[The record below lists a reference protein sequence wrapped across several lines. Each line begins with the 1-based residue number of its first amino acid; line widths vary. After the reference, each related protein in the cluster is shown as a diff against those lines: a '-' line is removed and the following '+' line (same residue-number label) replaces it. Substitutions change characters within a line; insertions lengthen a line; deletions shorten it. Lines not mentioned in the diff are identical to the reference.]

1 MVKKTATTAKAE
13 AKVLFTPQKTTEEEE
28 AEKLLQ
34 QPDTTKST
42 ANVIVN
48 MSIEELALK
57 HVLHVV
63 MKLSVDCALDLF
75 LQQNQVENIF
85 DMITFND
92 NEIDKFVY
100 EDPTSLIYVDVP
112 PFQKS
117 LVRMFKLFLYKNMV
131 DNNNHLT
138 NQDVLQFTHDE
149 WTQFR
154 MDSLKINPTIGTTGN
169 GTKIG
174 SNNLNSELQNF
185 IKGVKRDKTQYQ
197 EIKDERH
204 FDNWQRSFL
213 ATVRS
218 HRIENVF
225 NSTYVPSTP
234 EEKLLF
240 QEQLKF
246 AYTVLDA
253 TLKTDMGK
261 ALVRKYEYTFD
272 AQKIWQEFVADARN
286 STKAQIASSDILS
299 YITSAKYDN
308 TWKGTS
314 SGFILYWI
322 NKVREYDTFI
332 DDPTEKFSNTQKLAM
347 LQNTVSDVPELRQV
361 RISAELEV
369 AKGGQRLDYN
379 QYTSLLLS
387 ASSAY
392 DKINNNNKGNVH
404 KQFVYNTNL
413 DNSIDNNNN
422 NNNLEDEDVF
432 DVDTYLTNVTARKTP
447 VQGRHQRINQTS
459 ANYERNFIPREDW
472 NRIPKDVQALLTA
485 GKKNNHDSN
494 DARKIN
500 LSELNYDVEHSNDN
514 NINNDININ
523 KVETNND
530 IISNNN
536 SNNLLAYMSNQKDSM
551 SSDDIR
557 RVLSTNI
564 GIVPKNNNNNNNNFN
579 KTSSTE
585 DDNTLNINGVKYRKI
600 NKTSGNYNINAKHIQ
615 YSGYSL
621 VDRGAN
627 GGVFGNDVRIIEHT
641 NRTVS
646 LTGLDNHQINDL
658 PICTGAGYGRT
669 QNGPVI
675 FIMHQYAF
683 MGQGKSIHS
692 SAQFEAYKLEV
703 DDRSRKIPGGKQR
716 IKCPDGYL
724 IPLDII
730 QGLPYMKLRPPTDHE
745 LKNLP
750 HVILTSDN
758 DWDPSI
764 LDNKID
770 ESNDTWFDASD
781 DNFDSYT
788 QYPFDDTGNYKS
800 REISE
805 LKFFDTNEFNPQD
818 YDDIVDDMIFRHVMN
833 VNLKQNEPNYEALQ
847 PNFGWA
853 PLDVIKNTFKNTTQ
867 YVRSLHLYNDMRKHY
882 KSRFPA
888 FNVMR
893 RNEAVATDTIF
904 SDTSAIDDGSKCA
917 QFFVGRES
925 LVSDVYGMKTDKEF
939 VNTLEDNIRRRG
951 AMDKLISDRAK
962 SEISE
967 KVLDI
972 LRALMIK
979 DWQSE
984 PYHQHQNFSERRY
997 ATIKSRTNVILN
1009 RTGAPAHTWLLCM
1022 QYICTLLNHLSTKSL
1037 DWRTPM
1043 QVLTG
1048 ETSDISIF
1056 LLFHFW
1062 EEVYYTKVSSNFP
1075 SSSTEEKGNF
1085 VGFADT
1091 VGDAMTFK
1099 ILSQDTLKIIY
1110 RSNVRTAEDKTK
1122 PNLRLNN
1129 NDGNDIIYIKSKD
1142 DNTNNSLL
1150 NLKPLPGFNPTELIG
1165 KYYMGLEQEDGQKFR
1180 MKIIK
1185 AIANHKADLKKHPD
1199 MVKFLVQNNR
1209 KDVEEILTYQ
1219 DILHHLQK
1227 NEAEFYDHD
1236 EQQLKFKNIISHKG
1250 PINQFE
1256 PEYNG
1261 SKYNLLIE
1269 WEDGECTYEPLGII
1283 AEDDPISCAEYAK
1296 ENGLLETP
1304 GWKRFKRFITNEVK
1318 LHRIINQIKTKNRT
1332 NKHYKSSK
1340 RPTKYKYGFK
1350 IPTNHNEAVQFDKE
1364 NNNTCWQDA
1373 EALEIKLLH
1382 QYCTF
1387 EDLGIISDTPENYKR
1402 IRCLWVYDVKHDGRH
1417 RARLVAGG
1425 HLTPVTDESVYSGVV
1440 TLRGLRLVVFL
1451 SELNNLQ
1458 IWGADVG
1465 SAYLEAV
1472 TKELVCFTAGPEFKE
1487 LEGHTLKIFK
1497 ALYGLRT
1504 SGLRWHERFADILRS
1519 LNFYPSKAENDIWMR
1534 EINGVYEYIAVYVD
1548 DIAIAA
1554 HDPESIIKQLE
1565 DVHKLKLKG
1574 TGPMKFHLGCDF
1586 FRDPDGTLCFGPK
1599 KYIDKIVQN
1608 YEMLFKDKPKEYSS
1622 PLEKNDHPEL
1632 DMTEYLDETNIKV
1645 YQSMIGALQWAVSLG
1660 RFDIHTTVMTMSQFR
1675 IAPKEGHLNR
1685 LKRVYGYLSRFREGV
1700 IRVRTEEPD
1709 YSGIQNYEYDWSS
1722 AVYGEVEELIP
1733 RDIPKA
1739 LGKPVTLTTYVDA
1752 NLYHDLITGRAVTGI
1767 LHLINKTPLE
1777 WYSKKQATVETA
1789 TYGSEFVAA
1798 RISTDQIID
1807 LRTTLRYLGVP
1818 IRGKSFL
1825 FGDNQSVITNSTIPH
1840 STLKK
1845 RHNALS
1851 YHRVREAIS
1860 ANILCFNKIDGKVNP
1875 SDILSKHCGYV
1886 QAWPMIKALL
1896 FWRGNT
1902 AYINNDEVRTK
1913 GECQDLGSILKVL
1926 NVGDDNSDNLQ
1937 PKEKV
1942 D

>member
-13 AKVLFTPQKTTEEEE
+13 VKDVLFTPQKTKEEQE
-28 AEKLLQ
+28 AEDLLQ
-34 QPDTTKST
+34 QPDTTKSK
-42 ANVIVN
+42 ANVNVMMTIG
-48 MSIEELALK
+48 ELALK
-57 HVLHVV
+57 HVLKVV
-63 MKLSVDCALDLF
+63 MQLKEDSALEIF
-75 LQQNQVENIF
+75 LEQNQVENVF

-92 NEIDKFVY
+92 NEIDQFSY
-100 EDPTSLIYVDVP
+100 EDIQSLTILNVP

-117 LVRMFKLFLYKNMV
+117 LVRTFKLFLHKNMV
-131 DNNNHLT
+131 NNNNHLT
-138 NQDVLQFTHDE
+138 NQDILQFTNSD
-149 WTQFR
+149 WNQFR
-154 MDSLKINPTIGTTGN
+154 MDIINNNPTAGTTSSGIKLGTSSGN
-169 GTKIG
+169 F
-174 SNNLNSELQNF
+174 NNELQNF
-185 IKGVKRDKTQYQ
+185 IKGVKRDKTQYV

-225 NSTYVPSTP
+225 NPAYVPTTT
-234 EEKLLF
+234 EDRLLF

-261 ALVRKYEYTFD
+261 ALVRKYENTFD
-272 AQKIWQEFVADARN
+272 AQKIWQEFVADARD
-286 STKAQIASSDILS
+286 STKAQIVSSDILA
-299 YITSAKYDN
+299 YITSAKYDS

-314 SGFILYWI
+314 NSFILYWI
-322 NKVREYDTFI
+322 NKVREYETFI
-332 DDPTEKFSNTQKLAM
+332 NDPTEKFSSNQKLAM
-347 LQNTVSDVPELRQV
+347 LQNTVADIPELRQV
-361 RISAELEV
+361 RISSELDV
-369 AKGGQRLDYN
+369 AKGGTRLNYS

-392 DKINNNNKGNVH
+392 DKIQGNSKNGNVH
-404 KQFVYNTNL
+404 KQFVYNTNFEN
-413 DNSIDNNNN
+413 DNE
-422 NNNLEDEDVF
+422 NNLHDTD
-432 DVDTYLTNVTARKTP
+432 DNQQDSYNVDTYLANVTARKTP
-447 VQGRHQRINQTS
+447 YQGRNQRMNQTTS
-459 ANYERNFIPREDW
+459 NYERNFIPRDDW

-485 GKKNNHDSN
+485 GKKNQHDSQ
-494 DARKIN
+494 DSRKVN
-500 LSELNYDVEHSNDN
+500 VSELNFDIEPNISDLEVKINTTEIKESSNTD
-514 NINNDININ
+514 
-523 KVETNND
+523 T
-530 IISNNN
+530 
-536 SNNLLAYMSNQKDSM
+536 SNNLLAYMSNQKDM
-551 SSDDIR
+551 SQDDIR

-564 GIVPKNNNNNNNNFN
+564 GITPKNNNNYSKINNE
-579 KTSSTE
+579 E
-585 DDNTLNINGVKYRKI
+585 DTLNINGVKYRKV
-600 NKTSGNYNINAKHIQ
+600 NTVSGTYHVNAKHVQ
-615 YSGYSL
+615 YSDYSL
-621 VDRGAN
+621 IDRGAN
-627 GGVFGNDVRIIEHT
+627 GGVLGNDVRILEHT
-641 NRTVS
+641 KRTVC
-646 LTGLDNHQINDL
+646 LTGLDNHQINNL
-658 PICTGAGYGRT
+658 PICTAAGYGCT

-675 FIMHQYAF
+675 FIMHQYAY
-683 MGQGKSIHS
+683 MGQGKTIHS
-692 SAQFEAYKLEV
+692 SAQLEAFKLNV

-716 IKCPDGYL
+716 IKCPEGYL

-745 LKNLP
+745 FENLP
-750 HVILTSDN
+750 HVILTSDT

-770 ESNDTWFDASD
+770 IGTDTWYDSSD
-781 DNFDSYT
+781 DNFDSYI
-788 QYPFDDTGNYKS
+788 QSSFDETGNYKY
-800 REISE
+800 REVSE
-805 LKFFDTNEFNPQD
+805 LHFFDSTEFNPQD
-818 YDDIVDDMIFRHVMN
+818 YDDILDDIISRNVMN
-833 VNLKQNEPNYEALQ
+833 VKLVNNEPNYELLQ

-853 PLDVIKNTFKNTTQ
+853 PLDVIKKTFQVTTQ
-867 YVRSLHLYNDMRKHY
+867 HVRTLHLYNDMRKHF

-893 RNEAVATDTIF
+893 RNEPVATDTIF
-904 SDTSAIDDGSKCA
+904 SDTPAVDDGSKCA
-917 QFFVGRES
+917 QFFVGRET

-962 SEISE
+962 AEISE

-997 ATIKSRTNVILN
+997 ATIKSRTNIILN
-1009 RTGAPAHTWLLCM
+1009 RTGAPPSTWLLCM
-1022 QYICTLLNHLSTKSL
+1022 QYICTLLNHLATKSL

-1062 EEVYYTKVSSNFP
+1062 EEVYYTNVKSNFP
-1075 SSSTEEKGNF
+1075 STSTEEKGNF

-1099 ILSQDTLKIIY
+1099 ILSQATQKIIY
-1110 RSNVRTAEDKTK
+1110 RSNVRTAEDKLK
-1122 PNLRLNN
+1122 PNNRLNN
-1129 NDGNDIIYIKSKD
+1129 NNNENNIIFVKSKND
-1142 DNTNNSLL
+1142 ENGETYL
-1150 NLKPLPGFNPTELIG
+1150 NLRPLPGFNPLELIG
-1165 KYYMGLEQEDGQKFR
+1165 KSYMGLEQEDGQKFR

-1185 AIANHKADLKKHPD
+1185 AIADHKADLKKHPD

-1209 KDVEEILTYQ
+1209 KDVEQILTYQ
-1219 DILHHLQK
+1219 DVINHLQK
-1227 NEAEFYDHD
+1227 NEDSVYDTE
-1236 EQQLKFKNIISHKG
+1236 EQHLKFKNILSHKG
-1250 PINQFE
+1250 PIQQFD
-1256 PEYNG
+1256 PEYSG
-1261 SKYNLLIE
+1261 SKYNVLIE
-1269 WEDGECTYEPLGII
+1269 WEDGECTYEPLSII
-1283 AEDDPISCAEYAK
+1283 AEDDPITCAEYAK
-1296 ENGLLETP
+1296 LNGLLNTP
-1304 GWKRFKRFITNEVK
+1304 GWKQFKRFTKQEVK
-1318 LHRIINQIKTKNRT
+1318 LHLLINKAHSKTRT

-1350 IPTNHNEAVQFDKE
+1350 IPTSHSEAVQFDIE
-1364 NNNTCWQDA
+1364 NNNTLWQDA

-1382 QYCTF
+1382 EYVTF
-1387 EDLGIISDTPENYKR
+1387 EDLGVLQETPDKYKR

-1451 SELNNLQ
+1451 AELNKLQ

-1465 SAYLEAV
+1465 SAYLEAT
-1472 TKELVCFTAGPEFKE
+1472 TKELVCFVAGPEFKE
-1487 LEGHTLKIFK
+1487 LEGHMLKIFK

-1504 SGLRWHERFADILRS
+1504 SGLRWHEKFADILRS
-1519 LNFYPSKAENDIWMR
+1519 LGFYPSKAENDIWMR
-1534 EINGVYEYIAVYVD
+1534 EMHGVYEYIAVYVD

-1554 HDPESIIKQLE
+1554 HDPASIIKDLE
-1565 DVHKLKLKG
+1565 TVHGLKLKG
-1574 TGPMKFHLGCDF
+1574 VGPMSFHLGCDF

-1599 KYIDKIVQN
+1599 KYIDKMVQN
-1608 YEMLFKDKPKEYSS
+1608 YEQLFNEKPKEYSS

-1632 DMTEYLDETNIKV
+1632 DMSEYLDDKNIKL

-1660 RFDIHTTVMTMSQFR
+1660 RFDIHTAVMTLSQFR
-1675 IAPKEGHLNR
+1675 IAPKEGHLVR
-1685 LKRVYGYLSRFREGV
+1685 AKRVYGYLLKFRDGV
-1700 IRVRTEEPD
+1700 IRVRTEQPD
-1709 YSGIQNYEYDWSS
+1709 FSGIPSYEYDWSS
-1722 AVYGEVEELIP
+1722 SVYGEVEELIP
-1733 RDIPKA
+1733 KDIPKP
-1739 LGKPVTLTTYVDA
+1739 LGKSVILTTYADA

-1807 LRTTLRYLGVP
+1807 LRTTLRYLGIP
-1818 IRGKSFL
+1818 INGKSYL
-1825 FGDNQSVITNSTIPH
+1825 FGDNQSVITNATIPH

-1860 ANILCFNKIDGKVNP
+1860 ANILCFIKIDGKNNP

-1902 AYINNDEVRTK
+1902 AYINYDDVRAK
-1913 GECQDLGSILKVL
+1913 GECQDLGSI
-1926 NVGDDNSDNLQ
+1926 
-1937 PKEKV
+1937 
-1942 D
+1942 